1 MNKTMSDMK
10 TTLDERMTEKMAM
23 EEEKDYLKETVG
35 KLQGQLNQTQ
45 GEVEFSFLII
55 SLGVFLIGHA

>member
-1 MNKTMSDMK
+1 MK